1 MQLRRKNEK
10 IAIWKSPSVFLNH
23 TPMKRV
29 KNQITFRILR
39 KVVESPWHKLEIEI
53 GAAQKNS
60 GIQVNLYFQF
70 YLGDLILV
78 ILLWAS
84 YKAHDIIKLQRP

>member
-1 MQLRRKNEK
+1 
-10 IAIWKSPSVFLNH
+10 
-23 TPMKRV
+23 MKRV

-39 KVVESPWHKLEIEI
+39 NVVESPWPKLEIEI

>member
-1 MQLRRKNEK
+1 
-10 IAIWKSPSVFLNH
+10 
-23 TPMKRV
+23 MKRV

-39 KVVESPWHKLEIEI
+39 NVVESPWPKLEIEI

-78 ILLWAS
+78 ILL
-84 YKAHDIIKLQRP
+84 